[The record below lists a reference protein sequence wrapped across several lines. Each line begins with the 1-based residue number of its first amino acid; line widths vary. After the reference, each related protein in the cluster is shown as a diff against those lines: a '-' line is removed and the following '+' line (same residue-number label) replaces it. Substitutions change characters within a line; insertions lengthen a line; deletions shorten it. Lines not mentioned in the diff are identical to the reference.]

1 MKAAASSEMVR
12 PVPPMSERASE
23 HSEGNFPNLR
33 MDFVL
38 KWLVSRPQHHSKIEE
53 NSRLI
58 VVLSSYVTPGPYF
71 ERTVRT
77 SSKSLNG
84 RKIARMAPI
93 LTIFGPNRSRRRDLF
108 FEKFSNERRRHRR
121 LVVVSSSPS
130 SSPSSPPSSPQH
142 NYSRSQLP
150 RTTINPFKRNETNDQ
165 LTNWSNDEGTKDE
178 LMKDEWTSEG
188 AVSDCFF

>member
-1 MKAAASSEMVR
+1 MK
-12 PVPPMSERASE
+12 
-23 HSEGNFPNLR
+23 NLN
-33 MDFVL
+33 L
-38 KWLVSRPQHHSKIEE
+38 SICNESI
-53 NSRLI
+53 LI

-121 LVVVSSSPS
+121 LVLVSSSPS
-130 SSPSSPPSSPQH
+130 SSPPSSPSSPSSSPPDDFGELVLQRCR
-142 NYSRSQLP
+142 YSLGGSLA
-150 RTTINPFKRNETNDQ
+150 
-165 LTNWSNDEGTKDE
+165 TKE
-178 LMKDEWTSEG
+178 ASERLESITVLLKCWYRKTC
-188 AVSDCFF
+188 A

>member
-1 MKAAASSEMVR
+1 MVQKSSKSEPSSRFFVR
-12 PVPPMSERASE
+12 LKIF
-23 HSEGNFPNLR
+23 NF
-33 MDFVL
+33 L
-38 KWLVSRPQHHSKIEE
+38 KVHY
-53 NSRLI
+53 LI

-150 RTTINPFKRNETNDQ
+150 RTTIRCFFGF
-165 LTNWSNDEGTKDE
+165 DERQP
-178 LMKDEWTSEG
+178 
-188 AVSDCFF
+188 VSDCLEAAFGGRSADRQRRGKKNI

>member
-1 MKAAASSEMVR
+1 M
-12 PVPPMSERASE
+12 
-23 HSEGNFPNLR
+23 
-33 MDFVL
+33 
-38 KWLVSRPQHHSKIEE
+38 
-53 NSRLI
+53 
-58 VVLSSYVTPGPYF
+58 VLSSYVTPGPYF

-130 SSPSSPPSSPQH
+130 SSPSSPQH
-142 NYSRSQLP
+142 NYLRSQLL
-150 RTTINPFKRNETNDQ
+150 RAAVRFLASDGCS
-165 LTNWSNDEGTKDE
+165 WSTYKWHDESNLRGLHSADSFTQFWWFQRHHWNQK
-178 LMKDEWTSEG
+178 LHMWSEWSWG
-188 AVSDCFF
+188 SHAQFILD

>member
-1 MKAAASSEMVR
+1 MNISILRKLLEHLSAKSCCTKLLERARRRAASRSFEQFHATRFCSSSCV
-12 PVPPMSERASE
+12 
-23 HSEGNFPNLR
+23 
-33 MDFVL
+33 
-38 KWLVSRPQHHSKIEE
+38 KILVFKM
-53 NSRLI
+53 LI

-130 SSPSSPPSSPQH
+130 SSPPSSPSSPQH
-142 NYSRSQLP
+142 NYLRSQLL
-150 RTTINPFKRNETNDQ
+150 RAAVRFFLGYLTFARRGRFKNETAEDRPFIKVVV
-165 LTNWSNDEGTKDE
+165 L
-178 LMKDEWTSEG
+178 
-188 AVSDCFF
+188 

>member
-1 MKAAASSEMVR
+1 MLFWPTS
-12 PVPPMSERASE
+12 
-23 HSEGNFPNLR
+23 
-33 MDFVL
+33 
-38 KWLVSRPQHHSKIEE
+38 
-53 NSRLI
+53 LI

-130 SSPSSPPSSPQH
+130 SSPPSSPSSPQH
-142 NYSRSQLP
+142 NYLRSQLL
-150 RTTINPFKRNETNDQ
+150 RAAVRSPFNIFNEQKRDSLLNLPCQATMSASTHRSYLSFPNAPMED
-165 LTNWSNDEGTKDE
+165 K
-178 LMKDEWTSEG
+178 
-188 AVSDCFF
+188 